1 MALPKKKKFTQ
12 DIWVKTEQYGNPN
25 PVENQEY
32 FGKASDKN
40 SDKSIKSNSNQ
51 QTPPFKSFKDQ
62 TPDDLNPYP
71 KNNSLK
77 HPQVVQK
84 NFAKTNE

>member
-1 MALPKKKKFTQ
+1 MENL
-12 DIWVKTEQYGNPN
+12 INGNPN

-77 HPQVVQK
+77 HPQVKAWIIRLGLQSMHFCK
-84 NFAKTNE
+84 